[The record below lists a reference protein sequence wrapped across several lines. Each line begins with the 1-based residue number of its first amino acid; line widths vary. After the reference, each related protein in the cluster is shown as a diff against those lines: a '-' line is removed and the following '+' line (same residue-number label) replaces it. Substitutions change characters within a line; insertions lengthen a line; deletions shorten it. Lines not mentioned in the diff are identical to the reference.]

1 MADVNSTQYET
12 FANPVRGKVKTAEL
26 GGRVRAAYAQ
36 VPDVSGV
43 GSAGDKLNL
52 TWLPKGATVLD
63 AFIQTDGAL
72 DTGATSEDIG
82 FGNDTD
88 ALFAAEDLSSATTA
102 NYAPGFGDLGKE
114 VWELAGYSSKRDAPS
129 NVPVV
134 LEASGAY
141 ANTNGFEIFIR
152 YVQD

>member
-1 MADVNSTQYET
+1 MADVNSAQYEA
-12 FANPVRGKVKTAEL
+12 FANPVREKVKTAEL
-26 GGRVRAAYAQ
+26 GGRVRVAYAQ
-36 VPDVSGV
+36 VADVSGV

-72 DTGATSEDIG
+72 GGTATDEDVG
-82 FGNDTD
+82 FPSAVD
-88 ALFAAEDLSSATTA
+88 ALFDGEDLSSATTA
-102 NYAPGFGDLGKE
+102 NYSPGFGDLGKE
-114 VWELAGYSSKRDAPS
+114 VWELAGYSSKKDAPA

-134 LEASGAY
+134 LEASTSYG
-141 ANTNGFEIFIR
+141 NSNGFEIEIG